1 MAKYTL
7 LSAAL
12 SILMIALLP
21 LHNHFTALLGN
32 QDWLNMAFGLPI
44 GLALAVNIDL
54 VRNKIRRK

>member
-12 SILMIALLP
+12 SILMVALLP
-21 LHNHFTALLGN
+21 LHNHLSALFGN

-44 GLALAVNIDL
+44 GLMLAVNIDL
-54 VRNKIRRK
+54 VRHKIRRK